1 MQGLIFV
8 TWEKYLAEHFGEKL
22 LYAYRAALGET
33 AATAPLVSRIYDDRT
48 LLAGVSM
55 ASKLTRTP
63 VDTLLQ
69 EYGRYF
75 MINGLTRHLCMYLLA
90 QVHSGCDLLLVM
102 SDAHAQMHLASD
114 ALTPPLFKY
123 VLSPNNPREL
133 VLIYDSPR
141 KLCPVLLGAIEG
153 AAQRYGETVHIREVT
168 CMRQGAPV
176 CRFEVRFS
184 PPPANP
190 RQQQQAFEQS
200 VHWKAQQRLA
210 HLVLMVLPTED
221 GLTLADLQRIL
232 QRQLADP
239 QHVRPKAL
247 LDALNHLQHAGL
259 VSSTANQPG
268 DNLTSRRYWR
278 APQSNT

>member
-8 TWEKYLAEHFGEKL
+8 TWERYLTEHFGEKL

-33 AATAPLVSRIYDDRT
+33 AATAPLVSRVYDDET

-55 ASKLTRTP
+55 ASKLTRLP
-63 VDTLLQ
+63 ADVLLQ

-90 QVHSGCDLLLVM
+90 QVHSGRDLLLAM
-102 SDAHAQMHLASD
+102 SNAHAQMHLASE
-114 ALTPPLFKY
+114 AMTPPLFKY
-123 VLSPNNPREL
+123 LLSSNSPHEL
-133 VLIYDSPR
+133 VLLYDSPR
-141 KLCPVLLGAIEG
+141 QLCPVLLGAIEG
-153 AAQRYGETVHIREVT
+153 AAQRYGETVRIREAT
-168 CMRQGAPV
+168 CMRQGASV
-176 CRFEVRFS
+176 CRFEIRFFRQ
-184 PPPANP
+184 AVDQ
-190 RQQQQAFEQS
+190 RQQPQAFERS
-200 VHWKAQQRLA
+200 AHWKMQQQLAQ
-210 HLVLMVLPTED
+210 LVLKVLPTQD
-221 GLTLADLQRIL
+221 GLTLAHLQRVL

-239 QHVRPKAL
+239 QHARPKVL

-278 APQSNT
+278 APQGNS